1 MLAVKDIVYK
11 QHRVMLRLYEQYCKE
26 AGQIPY
32 WDNDEDDLD
41 EGGAAACENDI
52 LDGYFKYTTGTTTTT
67 GQRTT
72 ESERQRTPRG

>member
-26 AGQIPY
+26 AGQVPY

-41 EGGAAACENDI
+41 EGGAAAMASADPTNEHVAD
-52 LDGYFKYTTGTTTTT
+52 DGF
-67 GQRTT
+67 
-72 ESERQRTPRG
+72 